1 MQLLLDAS
9 ISQTPPATD
18 DAAASDILDSVPL
31 VMRVIRK
38 HLRRHRRDLTI
49 PQFRALWYIDTGGDG
64 HSLSDVADFIGL
76 SLPAMSRL
84 IDGLVDHKLVKRRT
98 CEEDRRHV
106 RLSLTASGRANLA
119 DARRRAQAHIAK
131 AIKQLTPQQKASVVD
146 AMRILATTFTPE
158 LQQT

>member
-9 ISQTPPATD
+9 ISPTPTD
-18 DAAASDILDSVPL
+18 DACASEVLDSVPL

-84 IDGLVDHKLVKRRT
+84 IDGLVEQKLVKRRT
-98 CEEDRRHV
+98 CDEDRRHV
-106 RLSLTASGRANLA
+106 RLSLTASGRATLA
-119 DARRRAQAHIAK
+119 DARRRAQAHIVK
-131 AIKQLTPQQKASVVD
+131 AIKRLTPEQKATVVD
-146 AMRILATTFTPE
+146 AMRILASTFTPE
-158 LQQT
+158 LQQS

>member
-9 ISQTPPATD
+9 ISPILTD
-18 DAAASDILDSVPL
+18 QACASEILDSVPL

-84 IDGLVDHKLVKRRT
+84 IDGLVEQKLVKRRT
-98 CEEDRRHV
+98 CDEDRRHV
-106 RLSLTASGRANLA
+106 RLSLTAAGRATLA
-119 DARRRAQAHIAK
+119 DARQRAQAHIAS
-131 AIKQLTPQQKASVVD
+131 AIKQLTPEQKASVVE
-146 AMRILATTFTPE
+146 AMRILAATFTPE
-158 LQQT
+158 LQQS